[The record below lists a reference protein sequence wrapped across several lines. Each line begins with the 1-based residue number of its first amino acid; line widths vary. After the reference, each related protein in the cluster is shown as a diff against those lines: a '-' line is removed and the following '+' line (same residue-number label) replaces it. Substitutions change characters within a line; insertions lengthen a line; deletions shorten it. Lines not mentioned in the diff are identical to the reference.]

1 MTALSILAIPSA
13 LSLAWML
20 LVITRE
26 RMHPRLEDK

>member
-1 MTALSILAIPSA
+1 MTTLSILAIVPLTSFA
-13 LSLAWML
+13 WLA